1 MTSIPLM
8 EKYAKK
14 EARLRSH
21 TYNQTQRTLSLK
33 TNLIVCKIIKYHIKM
48 VQSRILSQK
57 KKENPFFFNHMTD
70 NVILLLMKSPMVLV
84 REVEIIENIETF
96 EV

>member
-1 MTSIPLM
+1 
-8 EKYAKK
+8 
-14 EARLRSH
+14 
-21 TYNQTQRTLSLK
+21 
-33 TNLIVCKIIKYHIKM
+33 
-48 VQSRILSQK
+48 
-57 KKENPFFFNHMTD
+57 MTD